1 MAGVYEK
8 EKDLEMKAFEGET
21 IVLNPKEGDFFKLN
35 EVGALILKNLDGKNS
50 TADIVKKV
58 TEQFEVEAGKA
69 EKDVN
74 DFIKELEK
82 RKLIKAK

>member
-1 MAGVYEK
+1 MGVYIK

-35 EVGALILKNLDGKNS
+35 EVGALILKHLDGKNS
-50 TADIVKKV
+50 TDDIVKKV
-58 TEQFEVEAGKA
+58 TEQFDVKADKA